1 MHAQRRLLI
10 ASILIALS
18 QSTVAQTVVIDKIN
32 SDKANMEHMS
42 GERESRLYYK
52 MGGARPV
59 SEPPSQSAEIKL
71 GGSAVIGPGY
81 SCGQFD
87 PINGLQNFFN
97 NLERGLDNAVNTVQN
112 AATSAI
118 ASLPMMLI
126 QRNSPG
132 LYEMLQNNIFRAE
145 EQWRFSAMSCQEMER
160 RIAQGQN
167 PYKKYLEFAQGETL
181 QEEAM
186 SNPDATT
193 AMKNVETGGGD
204 NGFYMPVPD
213 KGIIKVGGLN
223 QDPIKP
229 LTYTAVVG
237 YNLIIGTEIT
247 NITEPH
253 SILSQYESQGAL
265 IEHFPD
271 PLSLAEW
278 LVMVLG
284 EEEIY
289 TTDSPKSEP
298 ETKSALGLMVSSYR
312 ASDRIKSILNKVR
325 QAVNREEKVKILRES
340 SEHSALDVTPELLSQ
355 VEGFGVGVEG
365 MFLHNLAG
373 ELAIK
378 STIEKAEL
386 ARRALIIGLSEP
398 NIANIGPV
406 QDEVWRKLSVL
417 QREMEQLVFEYRIK
431 KELVNDLANIAY
443 EEDIEDIKQNIQEK
457 RAQMPQLK
465 NTEAPL

>member
-1 MHAQRRLLI
+1 MKIKHPLLLSAI
-10 ASILIALS
+10 SIALS
-18 QSTVAQTVVIDKIN
+18 SVAQAQTVVIDKIN
-32 SDKANMEHMS
+32 SSETSMEHMS

-59 SEPPSQSAEIKL
+59 SEPPSQAAEIKL

-81 SCGQFD
+81 SCGKFD
-87 PINGLQNFFN
+87 PTSGLENFFKDI
-97 NLERGLDNAVNTVQN
+97 EEGIENAEKVVQY

-118 ASLPMMLI
+118 GAAPLI
-126 QRNSPG
+126 LMQRNSPG
-132 LYEMLQNNIFRAE
+132 AYEMLQNNLFKAE
-145 EQWRFSAMSCQEMER
+145 EKWRFSAMSCQEMER

-167 PYKKYLEFAQGETL
+167 PYKKYLEFAQGEAL

-193 AMKNVETGGGD
+193 AMENVESGGGD

-213 KGIIKVGGLN
+213 KGVVKVGGLD

-237 YNLIIGTEIT
+237 YNLIMGT
-247 NITEPH
+247 NITNTSEP
-253 SILSQYESQGAL
+253 SELLTEYESQGAL
-265 IEHFPD
+265 ADHFPD
-271 PLSLAEW
+271 PLALAEW

-284 EEEIY
+284 EEDIY
-289 TTDSPKSEP
+289 TTDSPASEP
-298 ETKSALGLMVSSYR
+298 QTKSALGLMVVSYR
-312 ASDRIKSILNKVR
+312 ASDRIRSILYDVKR
-325 QAVNREEKVKILRES
+325 ETNREEKVKILRES
-340 SEHSALDVTPELLSQ
+340 SSHRALDVTPELLSQ
-355 VEGFGVGVEG
+355 IEEFGPGVEG
-365 MFLHNLAG
+365 MFLRNLAG

-386 ARRALIIGLSEP
+386 ARRALIVGLSEP

-406 QDEVWRKLSVL
+406 QDEVWKKLGVL
-417 QREMEQLVFEYRIK
+417 QKEMEQLIFEYRIK

-443 EEDIEDIKQNIQEK
+443 EGDIEGIKQKVQEK
-457 RAQMPQLK
+457 RSKVPQFK
-465 NTEAPL
+465 NSGGQ